1 MQSPILDVA
10 VTLAGIVAVV
20 VTGDLFLSANFGSF
34 ENPHLTPFHYLLPVW
49 LVLEF
54 LPGIVIGLLVRRNS
68 KRISAVAY
76 SLGVLIN
83 YYRFD
88 GYGIAL
94 QVPIPWS
101 IYFRVMI
108 YNIAIAAFLGVALA
122 LIGQSV
128 YRLTISSSDRG
139 TRLR

>member
-1 MQSPILDVA
+1 VQSRILDFA
-10 VTLAGIVAVV
+10 VTLASIVAVV

-34 ENPHLTPFHYLLPVW
+34 ENPHLTPFHRLLPVW

-54 LPGIVIGLLVRRNS
+54 VPGIVIGLLVRRNS

-88 GYGIAL
+88 GYGIAH

-101 IYFRVMI
+101 IYFRIMI
-108 YNIAIAAFLGVALA
+108 YNIAIAAFLGAALA

-128 YRLTISSSDRG
+128 YSLTIGSNDRG
-139 TRLR
+139 TRFR